1 MCKTRSEGQ
10 YARALQQTT
19 LDFSSLSTTVRGIES
34 QLQENGSSQLAAG
47 VRQIQEHERDK
58 LRASMSLQALR
69 KAEAFETFSWQQDG
83 APIAGARADVAGT
96 PLAYADRFLVSAVVN
111 ELCWFC
117 CLAAPSAWQSH
128 GISGLTTRA
137 DNCAFR
143 TSINVA
149 SRFVQCS
156 LNGALLPYV

>member
-1 MCKTRSEGQ
+1 MAKDVRSQRAGFLTMCKTRSEGQ

-34 QLQENGSSQLAAG
+34 QLQENGCSQLAAS

-83 APIAGARADVAGT
+83 APIAGARADVAGAHCSVLT
-96 PLAYADRFLVSAVVN
+96 D
-111 ELCWFC
+111 
-117 CLAAPSAWQSH
+117 CL
-128 GISGLTTRA
+128 
-137 DNCAFR
+137 
-143 TSINVA
+143 
-149 SRFVQCS
+149 
-156 LNGALLPYV
+156 